1 MQNQSLPEFI
11 IELANL
17 QYLSI
22 MNLVK
27 FLQYQNQFT
36 SLGCSLISKLP
47 ESFGDLK
54 CMVHLE
60 MSGCTGISALPG
72 STLSNCSSLQEIP
85 ESLCGITQLQHLNL
99 SSCDSLQRL
108 PDAIGNLADLQYLNM
123 SKCRKIEK
131 LPKSMMKLQN
141 LLHLQ
146 LSQCG
151 AVTEWLLLGGLSGLT
166 ALQHLDMSWIRIR
179 CGINIVDFIGTLTNL
194 EDLNLSYN
202 SYLACL
208 PENIGNLKRL
218 QTLDLRW
225 CRKLESLPDSIGTLG
240 LKSLHQEGV
249 LDELMDQATSLVHYS
264 RTLPIFNVLTDD
276 VSGCRKLQLLEGAHH
291 ISELRILSL
300 ENARK
305 HVKSKLADK
314 HNLSRL
320 TLSWT
325 TCLYRHLKDKDL
337 LEQLVPPR
345 ALEHL
350 YLDGYSS
357 TGFPG
362 WVMDISRHLTNLIS
376 IVLRHLPN
384 CSNLPHLESLVLSNF
399 PSIKKIG
406 WEFCGGNGAF
416 CGLSSFDISF
426 MEGLEWS
433 TTYSAEDGVEEE
445 FMFPVLDNLSIW
457 SCPRLSLK
465 PCPQTFRE
473 CEIWCSDQVLSSFK
487 EVHKISH
494 DTSSSRAT
502 KLELTEMDCQS
513 MEVFHHFSTL
523 RVLKITHSDKLTTLP
538 ESMRHLTSL
547 WSLTLDR
554 CKGISTMP
562 DWLGDLPS
570 LTTFVITGCHS
581 IKSFAF

>member
-1 MQNQSLPEFI
+1 MMLKMNASCMMSDYVFKMPEHHTKHNESSQISALPE
-11 IELANL
+11 
-17 QYLSI
+17 SI
-22 MNLVK
+22 YK
-27 FLQYQNQFT
+27 
-36 SLGCSLISKLP
+36 LGCLEYLRLSGCSRISKLP

-72 STLSNCSSLQEIP
+72 SFGKLANLQHLELSNCSSLQEIP
-85 ESLCGITQLQHLNL
+85 ESLCGITQLQQLNL
-99 SSCDSLQRL
+99 SSCDSLERL

-179 CGINIVDFIGTLTNL
+179 C
-194 EDLNLSYN
+194 
-202 SYLACL
+202 
-208 PENIGNLKRL
+208 
-218 QTLDLRW
+218 

-240 LKSLHQEGV
+240 LESLHQEGV

-264 RTLPIFNVLTDD
+264 RTLPVFKVLTDD

-300 ENARK
+300 ENAR
-305 HVKSKLADK
+305 
-314 HNLSRL
+314 
-320 TLSWT
+320 
-325 TCLYRHLKDKDL
+325 
-337 LEQLVPPR
+337 
-345 ALEHL
+345 
-350 YLDGYSS
+350 
-357 TGFPG
+357 
-362 WVMDISRHLTNLIS
+362 
-376 IVLRHLPN
+376 HLPN
-384 CSNLPHLESLVLSNF
+384 CSNLPVLGQLPHLESLVLSNF

-416 CGLSSFDISF
+416 SGLSSFDISF

-465 PCPQTFRE
+465 PCPPTFRE

-487 EVHKISH
+487 VVHKISH
-494 DTSSSRAT
+494 HTSSSRAT

-562 DWLGDLPS
+562 DWLDDLPS

-581 IKSFAF
+581 IKSFAFMYTSIKAT